1 MPEITPE
8 DTPHRWRSP
17 LLWLVPAAIV
27 VLLAAVLAAMTL
39 RQADW
44 MQSFFLQYPG
54 STDLPAGS
62 PVGFPAW
69 LGWQHFLNSFL
80 ILLIIRTGWVLRRE
94 QKPADFW
101 IRNNS
106 GFRGTRLLRTKGK
119 PKRFSLQLWF
129 HLSLDVLWS
138 LNGVVYI
145 VLLFVSGQWVRIV
158 PTRWE
163 IFPNAL
169 SAGIQYLS
177 LNWPTDNGWVNY
189 NSLQVL
195 SYFVTV
201 FVAAPLAIV
210 SGIRLSPA
218 WPLRNRFLRKL
229 YPVEWARAVHFPAML
244 WFVFFIVI
252 HLTLVLATGALRNL
266 GHMYAGTDE
275 VSWLGFWIFAG
286 ALVVMI
292 VGWVAARPSVL
303 RKIAALGGT
312 VSD

>member
-1 MPEITPE
+1 MPEMTPSGA
-8 DTPHRWRSP
+8 PRRWWPP
-17 LLWLVPAAIV
+17 LLWLVPAAVV
-27 VLLAAVLAAMTL
+27 VLLAAVLGAMAL

-44 MQSFFLQYPG
+44 MQPFFLAYPG
-54 STDLPAGS
+54 STDLPAGAT
-62 PVGFPAW
+62 VGFPAW

-80 ILLIIRTGWVLRRE
+80 IVLIIRTGWVLRKE
-94 QKPADFW
+94 EKPADFW
-101 IRNNS
+101 VRDNT
-106 GFRGTRLLRTKGK
+106 GFRGTGLLRTKGK

-129 HLSLDVLWS
+129 HLSLDTLWT
-138 LNGVVYI
+138 LNGVIYI

-158 PTRWE
+158 PTNWA

-169 SAGIQYLS
+169 SAGLQYLS

-195 SYFVTV
+195 TYFVTV

-218 WPLRNRFLRKL
+218 WPLRNKLLRKL
-229 YPVEWARAVHFPAML
+229 YPIQWARAVHFPSML

-252 HLTLVLATGALRNL
+252 HVTLVLATGALRNL

-286 ALVVMI
+286 SLVVMI
-292 VGWVAARPSVL
+292 AGWVAARPRLL
-303 RKIAALGGT
+303 RRIAALGGT
-312 VSD
+312 VSG